1 MQGDVMEVGRMK
13 VAKWTDWFNLLE
25 RRMASGWIPQQEQ
38 NGMIGFMS
46 RRKGRLDSGADWH
59 D

>member
-1 MQGDVMEVGRMK
+1 MEEPSLK

-25 RRMASGWIPQQEQ
+25 RLGKSGMDSGWIPQQEQ